1 MQDSSFQC
9 LIEVCV
15 FPRKDGNSYIALLQK
30 EVCVGV
36 DLLGVDISYQG
47 SPPPL
52 STPGPQIR

>member
-1 MQDSSFQC
+1 MQDSSFHC
-9 LIEVCV
+9 LCEVCL
-15 FPRKDGNSYIALLQK
+15 FPRKDGNNSVALLQK

-36 DLLGVDISYQG
+36 DLLGVDISSQG